1 MTIPLLEQAMTPKV
15 LDTAWRRLRREH
27 TPWDP
32 AVSRDELQQH
42 LFRHVLE
49 CREQVLGGTY
59 RPLPLRQFPMAK
71 PDGGQRIISAHFLRD
86 KLVQRALLTVLEP
99 RAEALFHNDS
109 YGYRPGRSVQAALD
123 KTRERIRIGQAW
135 LVDADI
141 TKFFDSIP
149 HKQLLKVLKGFIRD
163 GAAMKLIEQWLVQ
176 GAHHCSLLRNRRGVC
191 QGSIL
196 SPLFCNLYLHQ
207 FDMALVR
214 ANIPFVRFADDFLLF
229 ADTKKKALAAEAF
242 AGERLEELGLSLHP
256 KKTQVVRSS
265 RQVIF
270 LGESL
275 PNA

>member
-1 MTIPLLEQAMTPKV
+1 MTMLEQAMTPKI
-15 LDTAWRRLRREH
+15 LNTAWRRLQREH
-27 TPWDP
+27 TPWSNV
-32 AVSRDELQQH
+32 VSRDDLQRH
-42 LFRHVLE
+42 LIRHILE
-49 CREQVLGGTY
+49 CREQILAGTY
-59 RPLPLRQFPMAK
+59 KPLPLRQFPMAK

-86 KLVQRALLTVLEP
+86 KLVQRSLLIVLEP

-109 YGYRPGRSVQAALD
+109 YGYRPRRSVQDALA
-123 KTRERIRIGQAW
+123 KTRERVRIGQGW

-149 HKQLLKVLKGFIRD
+149 HKQLLKILKSFIRD

-207 FDMALVR
+207 FDTALVR

-229 ADTKKKALAAEAF
+229 ADTRKKALAAEVF

-265 RQVIF
+265 RQVVF